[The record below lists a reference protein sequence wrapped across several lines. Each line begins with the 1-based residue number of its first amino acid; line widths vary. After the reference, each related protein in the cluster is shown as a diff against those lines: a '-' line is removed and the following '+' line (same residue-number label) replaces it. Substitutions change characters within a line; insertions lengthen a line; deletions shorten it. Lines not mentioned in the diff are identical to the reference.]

1 MPSPQLIRAADFSLT
16 RFSFIHAADIHLDSP
31 LRGLSRYE
39 GVPVDQVRGA
49 TRAAF
54 DRLIETAIDRRVD
67 FLVIA
72 GDLYDGD
79 WRDMGTG
86 LYVTAAMGRLGRAGI
101 PVYLLAGNHDA
112 ASVITKALP
121 PVETVHTFS
130 TRAPQTHRI
139 EGLDVALH
147 GRSFADRDVY
157 ENLAAGYPAAVPG
170 AFNIGVLHTALG
182 GYAAHAAYAPC
193 TPQEL
198 AAKGYDYWALG
209 HVHDAAV
216 LGERPHI
223 VFPGN
228 LQGRSIR
235 EQGPKGAV
243 LVEVED
249 GVVERLTHLALDVV
263 RWGHIAVDASNA
275 AHVTE
280 LQDRIRV
287 AMRRARETQAE
298 ARPLLLRVTISG
310 QTALHGA
317 LQDVAAALRDD
328 VRGIAAETAAD
339 LWIEKVEVRTA
350 PPATA
355 SPLQDTDDIRALLAA
370 ADPSLATALQAEFMP
385 FLAGLPAPEPG
396 SLLRAAAEGDWG
408 QIIDIAGAAL
418 QTRLGTEG

>member
-1 MPSPQLIRAADFSLT
+1 
-16 RFSFIHAADIHLDSP
+16 
-31 LRGLSRYE
+31 
-39 GVPVDQVRGA
+39 
-49 TRAAF
+49 
-54 DRLIETAIDRRVD
+54 
-67 FLVIA
+67 
-72 GDLYDGD
+72 
-79 WRDMGTG
+79 
-86 LYVTAAMGRLGRAGI
+86 
-101 PVYLLAGNHDA
+101 
-112 ASVITKALP
+112 
-121 PVETVHTFS
+121 
-130 TRAPQTHRI
+130 
-139 EGLDVALH
+139 
-147 GRSFADRDVY
+147 
-157 ENLAAGYPAAVPG
+157 
-170 AFNIGVLHTALG
+170 
-182 GYAAHAAYAPC
+182 
-193 TPQEL
+193 
-198 AAKGYDYWALG
+198 
-209 HVHDAAV
+209 
-216 LGERPHI
+216 
-223 VFPGN
+223 
-228 LQGRSIR
+228 
-235 EQGPKGAV
+235 
-243 LVEVED
+243 
-249 GVVERLTHLALDVV
+249 VERLTHLALDVV

-298 ARPLLLRVTISG
+298 ERPLLLRVTISG

-396 SLLRAAAEGDWG
+396 SLLRAAADGDWG